1 MKYIIKTAK
10 KLLPILCV
18 IAGYGALM
26 LLRRYKIVNPYMI
39 QILMFAGVNIMMTV
53 SLNLVNGFTGQFCIG
68 HAGFMSLGAYGS
80 AIVTTLL
87 FPGVATSPALKIP
100 AFLTGLFVGGVVA
113 AVVGLLIGLPTLK
126 LKGDYL
132 AIVTLAFGEIVR
144 AFLRLVEPI
153 GAARGMVGI
162 PAYTSIEWVLV
173 FGALTL
179 FVARSFIY
187 SRYGRA
193 CIAIRDNE
201 IAAGAMGINTTRYKI
216 ISFCTA
222 AFMAGIAGGL
232 FAHVMGFIQ
241 PDTFSFVK
249 SSDYLVY
256 LYAGGVGTLTGSILG
271 ALLLTILP
279 EALRFLASW
288 RIVIY
293 AVVLIC
299 VMLYRSN
306 GLCGGKELGFLKIKR
321 STLYDEQFGNSKAV
335 SEGGGR

>member
-1 MKYIIKTAK
+1 
-10 KLLPILCV
+10 LW
-18 IAGYGALM
+18 
-26 LLRRYKIVNPYMI
+26 
-39 QILMFAGVNIMMTV
+39 
-53 SLNLVNGFTGQFCIG
+53 
-68 HAGFMSLGAYGS
+68 
-80 AIVTTLL
+80 
-87 FPGVATSPALKIP
+87 
-100 AFLTGLFVGGVVA
+100 GGVVA
-113 AVVGLLIGLPTLK
+113 AVVGLIDRLAHPQTQR
-126 LKGDYL
+126 DYL

-162 PAYTSIEWVLV
+162 PAIP
-173 FGALTL
+173 ALSGCSCSWRLRFSWRAAL
-179 FVARSFIY
+179 FIRG
-187 SRYGRA
+187 YGRA

>member
-10 KLLPILCV
+10 KLLPVLCV

-100 AFLTGLFVGGVVA
+100 AFLTGLFVGGVIA

-173 FGALTL
+173 FVVLTL

-321 STLYDEQFGNSKAV
+321 GTLYDEPFGNPKAV

>member
-1 MKYIIKTAK
+1 
-10 KLLPILCV
+10 
-18 IAGYGALM
+18 
-26 LLRRYKIVNPYMI
+26 
-39 QILMFAGVNIMMTV
+39 
-53 SLNLVNGFTGQFCIG
+53 
-68 HAGFMSLGAYGS
+68 
-80 AIVTTLL
+80 
-87 FPGVATSPALKIP
+87 
-100 AFLTGLFVGGVVA
+100 
-113 AVVGLLIGLPTLK
+113 
-126 LKGDYL
+126 
-132 AIVTLAFGEIVR
+132 
-144 AFLRLVEPI
+144 
-153 GAARGMVGI
+153 
-162 PAYTSIEWVLV
+162 
-173 FGALTL
+173 
-179 FVARSFIY
+179 
-187 SRYGRA
+187 
-193 CIAIRDNE
+193 
-201 IAAGAMGINTTRYKI
+201 MGINTTRYKI